1 MSEKRWRMAK
11 LGDRDAI
18 AHMHDEQQ
26 ALLGMN
32 VDRPDLFDKPV
43 LLAMVLDDGKVNGG
57 FYLEAVGEC
66 CFIGIDPETTVLA
79 KEIAPQVLNFLR
91 LRGIRWLR
99 TFIPRGLDEVLGP
112 QLTDVGYEKQDEAL
126 CHYAL
131 DLRPKETA
139 DGAR

>member
-1 MSEKRWRMAK
+1 MAEKKWRLAK

-79 KEIAPQVLNFLR
+79 KEIAPQVCNFLR

-99 TFIPRGLDEVLGP
+99 TFIPKGLDEVLGP
-112 QLTDVGYEKQDEAL
+112 QLKEVGYEKKDDEL

-131 DLRPKETA
+131 DLRVEETA
-139 DGAR
+139 NGA